1 MARHG
6 NENSNLAEHHLYEI
20 RDREFNDVYKY
31 GICGDSLLEDGS
43 SPRALRQVKELNRA
57 VRWLRFFHKVIVRGI
72 AGRVKAKKLESEY
85 IDQHKARF
93 GHVPPGNDVF
103 EE

>member
-1 MARHG
+1 
-6 NENSNLAEHHLYEI
+6 
-20 RDREFNDVYKY
+20 
-31 GICGDSLLEDGS
+31 
-43 SPRALRQVKELNRA
+43 
-57 VRWLRFFHKVIVRGI
+57 LRFFHKVIVRGI

-93 GHVPPGNDVF
+93 GHVPPGNDAF